1 MEAME
6 PMKYSQA
13 SKTEPQDA
21 TQTNVPD
28 GGEGEPVNTSRRR
41 FTRAG
46 LSGSVVMTLASRPA
60 FATYCSH
67 SGSMSGNLSRPNA
80 PTCSGLMP
88 TYWMHNKPS
97 WTVCVPGKK
106 NPLSGQ
112 NGSAFNYDHITFGD
126 LKDAKDNAVITQS
139 KFDNYKNWAGWQD
152 TTNDA
157 ALPNPSNPPTTCGDG
172 FAGSGLTFTDPNRTM
187 MQTICDDTDSLAAHA
202 CAALLNCHYFGETT
216 FGYTSSSLMQFLNT
230 WTSGMSGLKDALAFL
245 NGRVS

>member
-67 SGSMSGNLSRPNA
+67 SGSMSGSR
-80 PTCSGLMP
+80 
-88 TYWMHNKPS
+88 
-97 WTVCVPGKK
+97 
-106 NPLSGQ
+106 
-112 NGSAFNYDHITFGD
+112 
-126 LKDAKDNAVITQS
+126 
-139 KFDNYKNWAGWQD
+139 
-152 TTNDA
+152 
-157 ALPNPSNPPTTCGDG
+157 
-172 FAGSGLTFTDPNRTM
+172 
-187 MQTICDDTDSLAAHA
+187 
-202 CAALLNCHYFGETT
+202 
-216 FGYTSSSLMQFLNT
+216 
-230 WTSGMSGLKDALAFL
+230 
-245 NGRVS
+245 